1 MCSTLAIAPQLLSPY
16 SILFSFGPVL
26 STTPPSLLYFC
37 ACRFRHEHDEK
48 ERRLR
53 LGEATTVLE
62 SSTAGRGD
70 DGARTVGELQTG
82 RCCGRGDICLS
93 AGELEIRPG
102 HDVKELEL

>member
-1 MCSTLAIAPQLLSPY
+1 
-16 SILFSFGPVL
+16 
-26 STTPPSLLYFC
+26 
-37 ACRFRHEHDEK
+37 
-48 ERRLR
+48 
-53 LGEATTVLE
+53 VLE